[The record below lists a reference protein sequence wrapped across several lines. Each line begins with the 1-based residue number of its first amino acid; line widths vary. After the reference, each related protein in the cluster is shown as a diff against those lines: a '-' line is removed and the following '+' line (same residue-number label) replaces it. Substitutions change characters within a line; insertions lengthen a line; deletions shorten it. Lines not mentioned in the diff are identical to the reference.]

1 MGVEL
6 GRSEGT
12 VDAAGVTIFIIAIL
26 IVAAIAI
33 RTGTRR

>member
-1 MGVEL
+1 
-6 GRSEGT
+6 

-26 IVAAIAI
+26 IVAAIAS